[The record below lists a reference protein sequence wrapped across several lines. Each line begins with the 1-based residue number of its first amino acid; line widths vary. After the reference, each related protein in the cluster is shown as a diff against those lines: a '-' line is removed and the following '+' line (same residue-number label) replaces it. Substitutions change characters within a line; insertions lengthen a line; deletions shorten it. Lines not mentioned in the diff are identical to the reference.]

1 MEVLTSFGHF
11 VFLTQ
16 VYFTVSQDMITI
28 IRNPG
33 DGDHW
38 TDVDQFKLPDSKCS
52 SSSSSTYC
60 TNWKA
65 LPLDS
70 QPCHC
75 ECSDFKKATFGFY
88 SGSWTC
94 LANTE
99 VRKQTGN
106 CKYKFQSELDGY
118 PIRILDQS
126 THYNVILPSSGCS
139 VDQTKSRYFKCD
151 GSSAGIDS
159 QSFSQWFSIQY
170 RGLFSPNGHT
180 YNVTIG
186 TRISAHLL
194 GRIISLNIICQQEN
208 SCLLF
213 KLKGTFQ
220 CAENVISITTSPSS
234 AIPITNV
241 SVVIPAT
248 AKTLA
253 PNTTAKPNFDAK
265 ASGVSSTVVSV
276 VVTLAIIVVIVI
288 VIVAYVYLKRKRG
301 ESVWLVDYISSS
313 VRKFRSTQPAK
324 KKTVDE
330 TEKDPVYAEVLE
342 EQRKNEP
349 PVDQAGGMYSYAFDD
364 PRTAYIASQPA
375 SYNRLVHNREGPD
388 HAAYTEP
395 QPASYSRLVHNRE
408 GPNQTGYTEPKPASY
423 NRLVHN
429 REGPDQTA
437 HIEPQPASYNRLV
450 HNREGPDQ
458 TAYTEPQPASYSRLV
473 HNREGP
479 DQTGHTE
486 PQPASYNRL
495 VHNREEPDQTG
506 HTETQPASYNR
517 LVHNREGPDQTAYT
531 EPQPASY
538 NRLVHNREGPDQ
550 TGYTEPQPASYNR
563 LVHNREGHDQTA
575 YTEPQPDSYNRLVHN
590 REEPDQTALEPG

>member
-253 PNTTAKPNFDAK
+253 PNFQTTAKPNFDAK

-330 TEKDPVYAEVLE
+330 IQKDPVYAEIPE

-349 PVDQAGGMYSYAFDD
+349 PVDQAGGIYNYAFDD
-364 PRTAYIASQPA
+364 PRTAYIASQSA
-375 SYNRLVHNREGPD
+375 QYNK
-388 HAAYTEP
+388 
-395 QPASYSRLVHNRE
+395 LVHNRE
-408 GPNQTGYTEPKPASY
+408 GPNQTAYTEPKPASY

-429 REGPDQTA
+429 REGSDQKAYT
-437 HIEPQPASYNRLV
+437 EPQPASYNRLV
-450 HNREGPDQ
+450 HNREGHDQ
-458 TAYTEPQPASYSRLV
+458 TAYTEP
-473 HNREGP
+473 
-479 DQTGHTE
+479 
-486 PQPASYNRL
+486 
-495 VHNREEPDQTG
+495 
-506 HTETQPASYNR
+506 QPASYNR